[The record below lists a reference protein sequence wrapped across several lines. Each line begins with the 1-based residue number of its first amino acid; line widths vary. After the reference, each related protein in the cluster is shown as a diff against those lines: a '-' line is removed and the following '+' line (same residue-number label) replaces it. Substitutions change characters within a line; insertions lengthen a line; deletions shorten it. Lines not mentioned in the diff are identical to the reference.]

1 MQLFDTLRSCWPVAV
16 ASLVFLLLG
25 LWWRFYE
32 ARAMEQC
39 TKSYTW
45 VRQYRTG
52 GFPFQRKLM
61 GSPELRVWAL
71 LAALAAAAAFFCGR
85 QLCTALQPLYAA
97 RVAPFAGLDWL
108 LPLCLCV
115 QGAGAVYSLL
125 TLLFDSPWVSL
136 PGALLFAAAAVRSDG
151 SNALLALSLLCVLL
165 YLRAGKPGFP
175 SEFLYL
181 ASILALALAF
191 SAQPAMLWLVPCFV
205 VVHWYKLLHQ
215 LRGRRFSVPK
225 LLAAVAASLAVWAL
239 AALLASMLRP
249 FLGESGKTPLLSFS
263 LILSGLGTL
272 VQEALHSFSFPTV
285 YGTVDLLVDAPLLGF
300 GVWGC
305 CSAWVLAWKRR
316 DARGYFV
323 LAVLAAQVLL
333 WLVTWRCVPILGL
346 TLSTACIL
354 RDANLGKKRLSTLL
368 PILDG
373 LAWYLFVH
381 IAAWSLP
388 LGAALRGWLI

>member
-1 MQLFDTLRSCWPVAV
+1 MHLFDTLRSCWPVPV
-16 ASLVFLLLG
+16 ASLIFLLLG

-39 TKSYTW
+39 PKSYTW

-52 GFPFQRKLM
+52 GFPFRRKLM
-61 GSPELRVWAL
+61 GSPELHVWAL
-71 LAALAAAAAFFCGR
+71 LAALAASVAFFCVR
-85 QLCTALQPLYAA
+85 QFFTAPH
-97 RVAPFAGLDWL
+97 PFSGSDWI

-115 QGAGAVYSLL
+115 LGAGVVYSLL

-136 PGALLFAAAAVRSDG
+136 PGTLLFAAAAVRSDG
-151 SNALLALSLLCVLL
+151 ANALLALSLLCLLL
-165 YLRAGKPGFP
+165 YLRAGMPGFP
-175 SEFLYL
+175 AELLYL
-181 ASILALALAF
+181 ASILALALAV
-191 SAQPAMLWLVPCFV
+191 SVQPAMLWLVPCFPA
-205 VVHWYKLLHQ
+205 VHWYKLLHQ

-225 LLAAVAASLAVWAL
+225 LLAAVAASLAFWAL

-249 FLGESGKTPLLSFS
+249 FLGEGGKTPLLSFS
-263 LILSGLGTL
+263 LIFSGLGTL
-272 VQEALHSFSFPTV
+272 GREALHNFSFPTV
-285 YGTVDLLVDAPLLGF
+285 YGTVDLLVEAPLLGF

-323 LAVLAAQVLL
+323 LAVLTAQVLL

-354 RDANLGKKRLSTLL
+354 RDADLGKKRLSTLL

-373 LAWYLFVH
+373 IAWYLFIH

-388 LGAALRGWLI
+388 LGGALRGWLI